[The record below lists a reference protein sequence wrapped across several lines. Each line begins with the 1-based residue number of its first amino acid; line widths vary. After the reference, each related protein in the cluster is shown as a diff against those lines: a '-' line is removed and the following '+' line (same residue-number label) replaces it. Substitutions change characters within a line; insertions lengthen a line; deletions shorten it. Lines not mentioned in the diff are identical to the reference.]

1 MGRFTVNAEVNVAI
15 PFPNVYKLSQTL
27 EIHQFVHY
35 CWKEDLRNT
44 AEKRQVNYSNSTT
57 TSTANLLAGWFT
69 LCKATTTK

>member
-1 MGRFTVNAEVNVAI
+1 MGRFAVNAKDNVAI
-15 PFPNVYKLSQTL
+15 SFPNVCKLSQTL
-27 EIHQFVHY
+27 AIHQFVHY
-35 CWKEDLRNT
+35 CWKQDLGNT